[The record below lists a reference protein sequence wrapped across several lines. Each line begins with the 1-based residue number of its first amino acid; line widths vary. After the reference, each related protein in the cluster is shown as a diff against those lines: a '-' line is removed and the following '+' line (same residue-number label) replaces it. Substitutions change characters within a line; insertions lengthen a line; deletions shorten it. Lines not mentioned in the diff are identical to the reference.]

1 MQSTNTNTVVSGT
14 KILIKFLPFLWK
26 NKSLG
31 IRLGVVVALLLI
43 PVTIA
48 INLCIPIIFKDI
60 INSLNDKFNTTESVV
75 LLLICSYGLLWTL
88 SAMADKV
95 REMVFFWPICRAIT
109 DYSLTVFKHIQD
121 LSLKFHLGR
130 QTGKITTAIDSSQ
143 LAIAMVITNILFR
156 MLPILLE
163 IILAFVIIGYLYG
176 MFYASILIATVIT
189 YLIWG
194 AITQPIELKISRRF
208 TEIEGQGTARIVDN
222 LLNIETVK
230 YFNNHE
236 PELKIAQRFH
246 MLLTTLAIRNTVIYN
261 TIRIVYAAIVATG
274 LGLMSYYA
282 AIDVIQ
288 HKFKLGDFILI
299 NSYVILFLVPLYD
312 LTGLMI
318 NTKFNLARIEPSAE
332 LLNEKREIEHY
343 IVLPKLEISQAE
355 LSFENVNFSYLPEI
369 SILKNLSFKV
379 PSGSTVAIVG
389 PSGCGKSTIA
399 RLILRLFDADS
410 GHIKIDNQDIQQCD
424 PNSIR
429 AVIGC
434 VPQDIAL
441 FNNTLRYNICYGT
454 FTCSDQEVTEMTRIT
469 QLQSFIQQLPLG
481 LDTQVGERGLKL
493 SGGERQRIALARA
506 LLKRPSI
513 IVLDEATSSLDMNT
527 EQAIHDNIAQA
538 AKEIT
543 TVIIAHR
550 LSTIVDADQIIVLD
564 NGQVAEQGTHNQLLE
579 KEGLYAQLWR
589 QQRHV

>member
-1 MQSTNTNTVVSGT
+1 
-14 KILIKFLPFLWK
+14 
-26 NKSLG
+26 
-31 IRLGVVVALLLI
+31 
-43 PVTIA
+43 
-48 INLCIPIIFKDI
+48 
-60 INSLNDKFNTTESVV
+60 
-75 LLLICSYGLLWTL
+75 
-88 SAMADKV
+88 
-95 REMVFFWPICRAIT
+95 
-109 DYSLTVFKHIQD
+109 
-121 LSLKFHLGR
+121 
-130 QTGKITTAIDSSQ
+130 
-143 LAIAMVITNILFR
+143 
-156 MLPILLE
+156 
-163 IILAFVIIGYLYG
+163 
-176 MFYASILIATVIT
+176 
-189 YLIWG
+189 
-194 AITQPIELKISRRF
+194 
-208 TEIEGQGTARIVDN
+208 
-222 LLNIETVK
+222 
-230 YFNNHE
+230 
-236 PELKIAQRFH
+236 